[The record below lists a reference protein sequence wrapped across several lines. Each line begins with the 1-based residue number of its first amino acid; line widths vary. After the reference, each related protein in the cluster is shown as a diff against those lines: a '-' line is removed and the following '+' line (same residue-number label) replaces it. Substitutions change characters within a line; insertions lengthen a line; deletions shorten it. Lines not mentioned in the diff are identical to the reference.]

1 MSRAVSLAY
10 AQGLTME
17 VAETHSREAGTL
29 NNYFL
34 HRGGAGNNLDLI
46 LGCRIEEDERLLP

>member
-1 MSRAVSLAY
+1 
-10 AQGLTME
+10 ME